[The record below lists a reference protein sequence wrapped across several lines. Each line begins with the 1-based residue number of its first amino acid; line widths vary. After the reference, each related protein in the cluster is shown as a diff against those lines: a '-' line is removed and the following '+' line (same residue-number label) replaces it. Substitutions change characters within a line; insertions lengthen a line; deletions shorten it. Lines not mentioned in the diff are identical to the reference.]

1 METRSKRR
9 KIQHFQQE
17 KELMDLSNEV
27 LEMIFLQLSQSDI
40 QLNLALVCRRF
51 LNITRHPKFVQTVEI
66 EPIGKTKN
74 WDQFKCFPEYDFPGS
89 CLKKIRKVKKIY
101 PNCKIEL
108 KCLLDANDNFG
119 DNKRKSIQTRI
130 ELKRYTWM
138 KKFRPYA
145 KSITKLTLMATHL
158 FNRNLSHFLYF
169 ENLESLDIDFTVI
182 DEDIVPDIQEAEANF
197 WGKFPKLKSL
207 RINANYG
214 EEDCVSESF
223 IFLLVSF
230 AL

>member
-89 CLKKIRKVKKIY
+89 CLKRIRKVKKFY
-101 PNCKIEL
+101 PNCNIEL
-108 KCLLDANDNFG
+108 KCLLDVNDNFG
-119 DNKRKSIQTRI
+119 KRKPMRTRI
-130 ELKRYTWM
+130 DLKRYTWM
-138 KKFRPYA
+138 KKFQPYA
-145 KSITKLTLMATHL
+145 KSITKLTLMATHR
-158 FNRNLSHFLYF
+158 FNENFSNFLYF
-169 ENLESLDIDFTVI
+169 DNLESLDIDLTGI
-182 DEDIVPDIQEAEANF
+182 DGEFVGDIQEVEAEF
-197 WGKFPKLKSL
+197 WGKFPRLKSL
-207 RINANYG
+207 RINSNYG
-214 EEDCVSESF
+214 NEECVSKAI
-223 IFLLVSF
+223 IFF
-230 AL
+230 FR